1 MAEDPRDRWRAI
13 YERPPPSG
21 AIKRAPF
28 PPAPN
33 LHSEVTFAPHVCR
46 DDAKVAYRL
55 WSLPDGELGA
65 TMDDQ
70 ARFLDPVSDEETA
83 AMPMHVLAK
92 NVYDHLMRDNLM
104 PPTDGEW
111 EAKWRATGLDRRSW
125 SYREI
130 LDDLRGDRT
139 KVVRVHG
146 YDVLTSTYW
155 TVIQLREELER
166 RGVPSRGLN
175 SRELRERLY
184 YHERYSFLRRS
195 DLSHWG
201 ITRGAGARY
210 TIRLEDGNN
219 KRYNC
224 LEMYTC
230 AIILSPYNPAYWLS
244 RAYCHYQQAFFDLAI
259 GDAYRA
265 QLLYEVLF
273 DPLLRNRQSKL
284 YTSIWHAI
292 EEHITVA
299 AMGNDERDVDALEMM
314 RRGNGVN
321 SFIPTLRKA
330 AQNITNLSLL
340 ALQDWNDHKIMEN
353 NLRQKAI
360 MPARDSEPFTNRL
373 LIVKQQCLDDIR
385 ERKKG
390 AGPFLFHE
398 TNSGSIPGGRRYPFE
413 LDDKSRYDD
422 EFVDR
427 LSQHLFAGNNRPIW
441 TSCKIDK
448 RMFPDDA
455 TTTDDQDQ
463 DQDQKP
469 GLGVFAAED
478 IPSRGLIF
486 AEEPSMRGHVHCS
499 RLYGKEP
506 PLEYDDTRCENCR
519 KDIPPDTMDRYDEIK
534 NQLTGDDHPEGCKC
548 ADAEMTVYFCPAQ
561 ILEDGQLSCA
571 QIARQLYHFGAC
583 GKSWGWLHDA
593 MRPCTSVYLTDGK
606 YHFSHT
612 NEDHGT
618 LLSLLLREVFD
629 VTLHRR
635 GQNPHL
641 MAHEIDELLVLED
654 HHDWDSRSFPFTLA
668 ANIQVP
674 FNILMQLGVDIFRDL
689 SFDTWVIQT
698 VLRKLLV
705 NALPW
710 DRSLRGTN
718 KPYRD
723 KTLPSSG
730 VQHRWTAEPERF
742 VPYDPDFKNLY
753 LFPGFSMFNHACG
766 DKSNAAWAYDRQV
779 PNRVMVWATKNIKQG
794 EEILLSYLDGPKPPV
809 RSLTRVLGKPCV
821 CGAAHDDN
829 GTYASRDPPPVPP
842 HINPTLAPHPA
853 KTLIPAKAAHPIKA
867 ANPTKA
873 VHPTKGPH
881 PHKAI
886 RPPRAKALTADEL
899 LYIEERR
906 RRSERQRNRENRAE
920 EEDDISHGD
929 DPDEGEISQEDDTG
943 EGEIPQGD
951 GIGEEQHNGQADG
964 QAKRKRTKGN
974 SPASGRRPRRKVAR
988 R

>member
-1 MAEDPRDRWRAI
+1 MAAGSSLYDQRRAL
-13 YERPPPSG
+13 YEQPPPPG
-21 AIKRAPF
+21 VIKRAPF
-28 PPAPN
+28 PPAPD
-33 LHSEVTFAPHVCR
+33 LFDEVTFAPHVCR
-46 DDAKVAYRL
+46 DDAKLAYRL
-55 WSLPDGELGA
+55 WSLSDRELGA
-65 TMDDQ
+65 TMDGQ
-70 ARFLDPVSDEETA
+70 ARFLDPVSDEERD

-92 NVYDHLMRDNLM
+92 NVYEHLMRDNLM

-111 EAKWRATGLDRRSW
+111 EAKWRATGLDRRTW
-125 SYREI
+125 TYGEI
-130 LDDLRGDRT
+130 LNDQRGDKT
-139 KVVRVHG
+139 KVVLVHG

-201 ITRGAGARY
+201 ITRGTDTKY
-210 TIRLEDGNN
+210 TVRLEDGNN

-230 AIILSPYNPAYWLS
+230 AIILSPYNPTYWLS
-244 RAYCHYQQAFFDLAI
+244 RAYCHYQQGFFDLAI

-273 DPLLRNRQSKL
+273 DPLVRNRQPKL
-284 YTSIWHAI
+284 YTAIWHAI

-299 AMGNDERDVDALEMM
+299 AERNDGPELDASEMM
-314 RRGNGVN
+314 RKGNGVN
-321 SFIPTLRKA
+321 CFIPTLRKA
-330 AQNITNLSLL
+330 AQNIMNLSLL
-340 ALQDWNDHKIMEN
+340 ALQGWNDHEIMEN
-353 NLRQKAI
+353 SLKQKTI
-360 MPARDSEPFTNRL
+360 MPSRDSEPFENRL
-373 LIVKQQCLDDIR
+373 LIAKQPCLKDIR
-385 ERKKG
+385 ERKKRP
-390 AGPFLFHE
+390 GPFLFHE
-398 TNSGSIPGGRRYPFE
+398 TNSGSIPSGRRYPFE

-427 LSQHLFAGNNRPIW
+427 LSQHLFARNQRPIW

-455 TTTDDQDQ
+455 TATDDQH
-463 DQDQKP
+463 QKP

-478 IPSRGLIF
+478 IPSQDLIF
-486 AEEPSMRGHVHCS
+486 AEEPSMRGYLSCS
-499 RLYGKEP
+499 RLYGREP
-506 PLEYDDTRCENCR
+506 PLEYADTKCENCR
-519 KDIPPDTMDRYDEIK
+519 KDIPADTLQRYHGIHD
-534 NQLTGDDHPEGCKC
+534 QLAGDNHPEGCKC
-548 ADAEMTVYFCPAQ
+548 ITAEMPVYYCPAQ
-561 ILEDGQLSCA
+561 ALADNQLSCA

-583 GKSWGWLHDA
+583 GKDWGWLHDA
-593 MRPCTSVYLTDGK
+593 LRPCPSAYLTDGK
-606 YHFSHT
+606 PHFSHS

-635 GQNPHL
+635 EQNPHL

-654 HHDWDSRSFPFTLA
+654 HHDWDSLSFPFTLA

-674 FNILMQLGVDIFRDL
+674 FDILMQLGVDIFRDL

-710 DRSLRGTN
+710 DRSLRGAG

-723 KTLPSSG
+723 KKLPTPG
-730 VQHRWTAEPERF
+730 VQHQWLGDAERWN
-742 VPYDPDFKNLY
+742 PYDSDFKTLY

-766 DKSNAAWAYDRQV
+766 NRSNAAWAYDTKI

-794 EEILLSYLDGPKPPV
+794 EEILFSYLDGPNLPV

-821 CGAAHDDN
+821 CGADHDDD
-829 GTYASRDPPPVPP
+829 GTYASREPPPVPRP
-842 HINPTLAPHPA
+842 VNPTLGPRLIAAPNPTMA
-853 KTLIPAKAAHPIKA
+853 PNPTKA

-873 VHPTKGPH
+873 NPTK
-881 PHKAI
+881 AAN
-886 RPPRAKALTADEL
+886 PPRVKALTINEML
-899 LYIEERR
+899 NIEEQRRINERR
-906 RRSERQRNRENRAE
+906 RHIENR
-920 EEDDISHGD
+920 D
-929 DPDEGEISQEDDTG
+929 G
-943 EGEIPQGD
+943 EGDIPQGD
-951 GIGEEQHNGQADG
+951 GAGEERDNG

-974 SPASGRRPRRKVAR
+974 PPAGGRRPGRKVAR